1 MKKMVAI
8 VGLLI
13 GWLMA
18 PLSAEELPHHKELM
32 VVGTA
37 EVVEGNVGRAREDAI
52 LTALKESVRI
62 ALQEFVPSTVLEE
75 NAFALDAEIFSRVT
89 QYVETFKILSETGR
103 RDGHEVLL
111 QAQVDLHK
119 LKNSLAAMGLL
130 EDRSTG
136 EEIVHIRMI
145 LGEVSRYPWYRE
157 FEDFLR
163 EDLDFVRSVRLRS
176 VMMGAFTME
185 IELIGEIHPLLD
197 AVKMRE
203 FEGFSVEIT
212 QAFEDQI
219 MVRFKPREI
228 PGS

>member
-18 PLSAEELPHHKELM
+18 PLSAEDLPHHKELM

-37 EVVEGNVGRAREDAI
+37 EVVEGNVGKAREDAI
-52 LTALKESVRI
+52 LTGLRESVRI
-62 ALQEFVPSTVLEE
+62 VLQEFVPSTVLEE
-75 NAFALDAEIFSRVT
+75 NAIALDAEIFSRVT

-111 QAQVDLHK
+111 QAQVDLYK
-119 LKNSLAAMGLL
+119 LKDSLTAMGLL
-130 EDRSTG
+130 EDRSTE
-136 EEIVHIRMI
+136 EEIAHIRMI

-176 VMMGAFTME
+176 VMRGEFTME
-185 IELIGEIHPLLD
+185 IELIGEIHSLLD

-219 MVRFKPREI
+219 MVRFKRR
-228 PGS
+228 

>member
-18 PLSAEELPHHKELM
+18 PLSAEDLPHHKELM

-37 EVVEGNVGRAREDAI
+37 EVVEGNVGKDREDAI
-52 LTALKESVRI
+52 LTGLRESVRI
-62 ALQEFVPSTVLEE
+62 VLQEFVPSTVLEE
-75 NAFALDAEIFSRVT
+75 NAIALDAEIFSRVT

-111 QAQVDLHK
+111 QAQVDLYK
-119 LKNSLAAMGLL
+119 LKDSLTAMGLL
-130 EDRSTG
+130 EDRSTE
-136 EEIVHIRMI
+136 EEIAHIRMI

-176 VMMGAFTME
+176 VMRGEFTLDV
-185 IELIGEIHPLLD
+185 ELVGGVEALLD
-197 AVKMRE
+197 TLTTRE
-203 FEGFSVEIT
+203 FEGFLVEID
-212 QAFEDQI
+212 QGREDRV
-219 MVRFKPREI
+219 MVRFRPK
-228 PGS
+228 GS

>member
-8 VGLLI
+8 VGFLI

-75 NAFALDAEIFSRVT
+75 NAFVLDAEIFSRVT

-103 RDGHEVLL
+103 RHGHEVLL

-130 EDRSTG
+130 EGRSTE
-136 EEIVHIRMI
+136 EEIVHLRMI

-163 EDLDFVRSVRLRS
+163 EDLDFVRSVSLRS
-176 VMMGAFTME
+176 VMMGEFTME

-212 QAFEDQI
+212 QAFEDQVT
-219 MVRFKPREI
+219 VRFKPREI

>member
-62 ALQEFVPSTVLEE
+62 ALQEFVPPTVLEE
-75 NAFALDAEIFSRVT
+75 NAVALDAEIFSRVT

-130 EDRSTG
+130 EDRST
-136 EEIVHIRMI
+136 EEKIVHIRMI

-176 VMMGAFTME
+176 VMMGEFTIE

-203 FEGFSVEIT
+203 FERFSVETT

-219 MVRFKPREI
+219 MVRFKSREI

>member
-37 EVVEGNVGRAREDAI
+37 EMVEGNVGKAREDAI
-52 LTALKESVRI
+52 LTALKEAVRI
-62 ALQEFVPSTVLEE
+62 ALQEFIPPTVLEE
-75 NAFALDAEIFSRVT
+75 NAVALDAEIFSRVT

-130 EDRSTG
+130 EAKSTG
-136 EEIVHIRMI
+136 EEIVHIRMM

-163 EDLDFVRSVRLRS
+163 EDLDFVRSVSLRS
-176 VMMGAFTME
+176 VMRGEFTME
-185 IELIGEIHPLLD
+185 IELIGEINPLLD
-197 AVKMRE
+197 ALKMRE
-203 FEGFSVEIT
+203 FERFSVEIT
-212 QAFEDQI
+212 QAFDDQI